1 MYLASNYLVTEAAH
15 PLMFELEVDDPELLP
30 KDD

>member
-1 MYLASNYLVTEAAH
+1 MASNYLMTEAAH
-15 PLMFELEVDDPELLP
+15 PLMFELEVDNPDLLP